1 MSKKDNIE
9 NWKDN
14 LKANSSGFVVPSP
27 YFDSLEDRIMNKV
40 EKLKTPENK
49 KNTNL
54 NNWLFIGVSVAAL
67 LLLSVFVFT
76 PEKSISFNGFLQ
88 QETSV
93 LEWDQYAMFEE
104 SWIVEELEQEFTIQD
119 DMVYQEDD
127 IDFLIDE
134 GITNNEIIE
143 AIIE

>member
-49 KNTNL
+49 KNTNW

-67 LLLSVFVFT
+67 LLLSVFIFT

-119 DMVYQEDD
+119 DLVYQEED